1 MSTNDNAAARLR
13 SLRLSQSWTLA
24 ELSRRTD
31 LPIST
36 ISKMENGKMSL
47 SYDKLVKLSAGLGIG
62 LAQLLAPEPVPNLGS
77 ATAPSIGPS
86 LGRRS
91 ITRAQEGGGLETP
104 SHFCHY
110 VASDV
115 LNKSMTPVI
124 MEIKARVDEGKVEL
138 TRDAGEKFI
147 LVLEGEIVFICELY
161 APVVLKEGDSIYFDA
176 GMGHACVR
184 NTEARS
190 RLLSVCSASP
200 DFSNQVGAAGP

>member
-13 SLRLSQSWTLA
+13 SLRLSQSLTLA

-62 LAQLLAPEPVPNLGS
+62 LAQLLAPEGVPNLAGPTPQS
-77 ATAPSIGPS
+77 MAPN

-91 ITRAQEGGGLETP
+91 ITRAQEVESFEAP
-104 SHFCHY
+104 PHSCHRL
-110 VASDV
+110 ADDM

-124 MEIKARVDEGKVEL
+124 MDVNARLNEGKVEL
-138 TRDAGEKFI
+138 SRDAGEKFI
-147 LVLEGEIVFICELY
+147 LVLEGEILFICELY

-176 GMGHACVR
+176 GMGHAYVR

-200 DFSNQVGAAGP
+200 DFSNQVGASGP